1 MERIP
6 SNKKEQA
13 SSESIGALVK
23 LGYENVKEQRESH
36 EGKKMSEKEL
46 SDLHDKEAALA
57 LASIIPRVLD
67 QNSEISEKELRIGYG
82 AFRLTPKSGS
92 NQRIWGI
99 YEGRTLSE
107 ETIIRSMKAA
117 VIQAAMREVLEVL
130 GEIKVELPKGAKT
143 IPPGF
148 GGYEVLRIN
157 LQEIL
162 EPKIIAKI
170 NEKNGMGVCVGYEN
184 EGGHQYSVEGHDSDG
199 YTQRRG
205 VATNDLEGKF
215 KIVQLFSKE
224 EQRDLVL
231 LIQALQEK
239 ISISRER
246 DWRTFKAVLD
256 EARYTFVTDAMS
268 GIVSIPGETE
278 NEGDLELARAIA
290 QKMELER
297 EVERNIAKIRNT
309 VSKKENDKDKE
320 VENQDVVR
328 EKESASI
335 KAKLRISEGY
345 AVELEKK
352 LVAKNRA
359 IKQVHE
365 LLRKDSVFNGNKKEA
380 LRILKDLL
388 EEG

>member
-13 SSESIGALVK
+13 PSESISTLVK
-23 LGYENVKEQRESH
+23 LGYENVREQKESY
-36 EGKKMSEKEL
+36 EGKKMNEKEL
-46 SDLHDKEAALA
+46 SDLRDKEAAFA
-57 LASIIPRVLD
+57 LVNIIPRVLD
-67 QNSEISEKELRIGYG
+67 RNREISEKELGIGFG
-82 AFRLTPKSGS
+82 AFRLTPKSGGS
-92 NQRIWGI
+92 QRVWGI
-99 YEGRTLSE
+99 YEGRPLSR

-130 GEIKVELPKGAKT
+130 GEIKVEQPKGTKP

-148 GGYEVLRIN
+148 GGYEILRIN

-162 EPKIIAKI
+162 EPKIVAKI

-184 EGGHQYSVEGHDSDG
+184 EMGHQYAVEGHDSDG
-199 YTQRRG
+199 YTQRRS
-205 VATNDLEGKF
+205 VAGNNLEGN
-215 KIVQLFSKE
+215 IETVQLFSKE

-256 EARYTFVTDAMS
+256 EAQYTFVMDAVS
-268 GIVSIPGETE
+268 GIVSIQGETE
-278 NEGDLELARAIA
+278 NEGDLELARAVA
-290 QKMELER
+290 QKKELEK
-297 EVERNIAKIRNT
+297 EVERNIVKIRNT
-309 VSKKENDKDKE
+309 VLKKEDEKDE
-320 VENQDVVR
+320 GVESAELIR
-328 EKESASI
+328 EKENASI

-352 LVAKNRA
+352 IVAKNKA
-359 IKQVHE
+359 IQQALE
-365 LLRKDSVFNGNKKEA
+365 LLKKDSVFNGNKKEA